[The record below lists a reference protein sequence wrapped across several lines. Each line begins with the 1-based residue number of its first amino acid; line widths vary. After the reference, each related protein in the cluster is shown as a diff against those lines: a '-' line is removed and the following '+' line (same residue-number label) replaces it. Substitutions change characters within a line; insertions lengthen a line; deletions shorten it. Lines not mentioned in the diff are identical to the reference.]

1 MLARTLGRSIR
12 SRSPIDRRLALLA
25 VLCLLTMPQNYR
37 GGAEDAH
44 PHAIFQFWF
53 TGGHVTAEHHHG
65 GDHHDDDAP
74 VPSKT
79 TGSSRFVDNPDVPT
93 ISEATPSAERADAI
107 GGVFSYWIV
116 PLLFATLAIIV
127 RTRPL
132 TGLVIAPEPPPPR
145 DSVIS
150 AFGY

>member
-1 MLARTLGRSIR
+1 MRARKLERSNR

-65 GDHHDDDAP
+65 GGHHDDDTP

-79 TGSSRFVDNPDVPT
+79 TGSSRLVDNPVVPT
-93 ISEATPSAERADAI
+93 ISEATPGAERADAI
-107 GGVFSYWIV
+107 GGIVNAWIV
-116 PLLFATLAIIV
+116 PLLFAALAIVV
-127 RTRPL
+127 RSRPL
-132 TGLVIAPEPPPPR
+132 TGLTIAPELPPPR
-145 DSVIS
+145 GTTVSS
-150 AFGY
+150 FGY